1 MLLQEVLAFGP
12 VFIAEPV
19 RRILRLDKAPTGVL
33 AAAVV
38 LANVVLDASR
48 RGVFGLR
55 DSDFVAHSGLMG
67 PTRPEWSLGCL
78 LIAAAFTSRPTRL
91 N

>member
-38 LANVVLDASR
+38 LANVVLTPA
-48 RGVFGLR
+48 GVAYSGFGILI
-55 DSDFVAHSGLMG
+55 SS
-67 PTRPEWSLGCL
+67 
-78 LIAAAFTSRPTRL
+78 LIAD
-91 N
+91 